1 MVIARAMRPPSA
13 MCDDNR
19 ARSREARRP
28 ACNFFFFQGWP
39 QKAEEG
45 GKEVGSGS
53 VVAVVVRSVVTAT
66 SFFYLFR
73 FKLGKSFRRP
83 RPVRPN
89 CLTAQVPF
97 SATAPRSCEPKE
109 KFETTSA
116 LWSRQSSGAFCAPQA
131 EQSYDK
137 LRKSL

>member
-97 SATAPRSCEPKE
+97 SATAPRSCEPEE
-109 KFETTSA
+109 KTRNNFSVMVRPVPG
-116 LWSRQSSGAFCAPQA
+116 SI
-131 EQSYDK
+131 
-137 LRKSL
+137 LRPTG

>member
-13 MCDDNR
+13 MYDDNR

-89 CLTAQVPF
+89 CLTAQVLF

-109 KFETTSA
+109 KTRNNISVMVRPV
-116 LWSRQSSGAFCAPQA
+116 LGSI
-131 EQSYDK
+131 
-137 LRKSL
+137 LRPTG